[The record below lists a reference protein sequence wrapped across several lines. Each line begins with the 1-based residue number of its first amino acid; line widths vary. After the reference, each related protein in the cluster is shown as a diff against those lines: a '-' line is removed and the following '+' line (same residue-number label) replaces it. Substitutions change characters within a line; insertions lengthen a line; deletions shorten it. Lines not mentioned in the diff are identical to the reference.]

1 MATVKPEIEKIKKE
15 LFAGFDTFAVEHFVG
30 HQPDKLNRYA
40 IEGSGLCF
48 AFEKN
53 LSTQVNIWCPMKVA
67 AYVSGV
73 EKEPYPASN
82 VYKEKGST
90 GEPKYGRHAGLD
102 VESFPLRD
110 IDLVRFIVRRSE
122 EGKIVVE
129 AIKLAANYGIE

>member
-1 MATVKPEIEKIKKE
+1 MATVEPEIEKLKKE
-15 LFAGFDTFAVEHFVG
+15 LFAVFDTFAVEHFVG

-40 IEGSGLCF
+40 IKGSRLCF

-73 EKEPYPASN
+73 EKKPYPASN

-90 GEPKYGRHAGLD
+90 GKLMYGRHAGLD
-102 VESFPLRD
+102 VEFFRLRYS
-110 IDLVRFIVRRSE
+110 DLVRFKVRTSE
-122 EGKIVVE
+122 QSKRVVE
-129 AIKLAANYGIE
+129 GIKKAADAGIK

>member
-1 MATVKPEIEKIKKE
+1 MATVNPEIEKLIKE
-15 LFAGFDTFAVEHFVG
+15 LLDLFDTFAVEHSVG

-40 IEGSGLCF
+40 IKGSRLCF

-82 VYKEKGST
+82 VNKEKGST
-90 GEPKYGRHAGLD
+90 GESKYGRHAGLD
-102 VESFPLRD
+102 VKSFPLRD

-129 AIKLAANYGIE
+129 AIKLAANDGIE

>member
-1 MATVKPEIEKIKKE
+1 MAIDKPARAKRKKE
-15 LFAGFDTFAVEHFVG
+15 LLALFDTFAVEHPSR
-30 HQPDKLNRYA
+30 HQPVKLNRYA

-73 EKEPYPASN
+73 EKKPYPASN

-90 GEPKYGRHAGLD
+90 GKLMYGRHAGLD
-102 VESFPLRD
+102 VEFFRLRYS
-110 IDLVRFIVRRSE
+110 DLVRFKVRTSE
-122 EGKIVVE
+122 QSKRVVE
-129 AIKLAANYGIE
+129 GIKKATAAGIK